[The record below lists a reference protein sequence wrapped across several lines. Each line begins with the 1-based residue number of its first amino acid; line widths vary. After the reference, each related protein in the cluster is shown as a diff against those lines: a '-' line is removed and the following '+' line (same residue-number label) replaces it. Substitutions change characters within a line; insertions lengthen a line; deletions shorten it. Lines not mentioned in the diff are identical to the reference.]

1 MLQVLALA
9 SLGFVAVVTLDLWL
23 WRSLLTAE
31 QRHGEAMTLRFLV
44 VVGARLLALV
54 LVGSIAGAA
63 MAEFGPITDRVA
75 SCCLS
80 LAGTQASRGDG
91 TARLV
96 GAKHHP
102 QLAQQRIT
110 DHWLVNGD
118 VHTIFV
124 DPLHDAFEVLEDR
137 RYDIGAVRLVQTGMG
152 LAQLSDDAQADQLA
166 SLCQTGVVVSHLR
179 GSVDQLLKL
188 LGHGLA
194 YPLMLEKRGPGSF
207 GGLRPGP
214 LELVPV

>member
-80 LAGTQASRGDG
+80 LAG
-91 TARLV
+91 
-96 GAKHHP
+96 AKHHP
-102 QLAQQRIT
+102 QLAQQRLT

-179 GSVDQLLKL
+179 GSLDQLLKL